1 MRRPHRQHTS
11 SAPDASQLEVEEHK
25 YCNRLSYSA
34 APQQRRPAD
43 HRHRHRLDPRNRGFA
58 QAARSEGGRRPPS
71 ATLELGGSGGVI
83 RTGSARAPSR
93 LLFPALQSAVHASSG
108 FSRIAAYYIQ
118 SAENPKFSADCI
130 PSNVECCNSA
140 FPSNVVIVLLF
151 VPQKS
156 KGSEVRKCIFA
167 LDRPKKV
174 VKSIILGSE
183 IKCLDVK
190 NTLFRYSCSTKCL
203 WVKKKWPEN
212 AFPPVLC
219 KISRE

>member
-93 LLFPALQSAVHASSG
+93 TARLLFPALQSAVHAC
-108 FSRIAAYYIQ
+108 FWICLPRISEQQGALLVSLENNYIMIEQ
-118 SAENPKFSADCI
+118 VRKLSFP
-130 PSNVECCNSA
+130 VECCNSA
-140 FPSNVVIVLLF
+140 SFCTPKV
-151 VPQKS
+151 QR
-156 KGSEVRKCIFA
+156 EVKFESVF
-167 LDRPKKV
+167 LP
-174 VKSIILGSE
+174 
-183 IKCLDVK
+183 
-190 NTLFRYSCSTKCL
+190 
-203 WVKKKWPEN
+203 
-212 AFPPVLC
+212 
-219 KISRE
+219 

>member
-93 LLFPALQSAVHASSG
+93 TARLLCPALQWRARLLLDFLELQLTTYSLP
-108 FSRIAAYYIQ
+108 RISEQQGALLVSLENNYIMIEQ
-118 SAENPKFSADCI
+118 VRKLSFP
-130 PSNVECCNSA
+130 VECCNSA
-140 FPSNVVIVLLF
+140 SF
-151 VPQKS
+151 
-156 KGSEVRKCIFA
+156 CT
-167 LDRPKKV
+167 PKVQGK
-174 VKSIILGSE
+174 
-183 IKCLDVK
+183 
-190 NTLFRYSCSTKCL
+190 
-203 WVKKKWPEN
+203 
-212 AFPPVLC
+212 
-219 KISRE
+219 